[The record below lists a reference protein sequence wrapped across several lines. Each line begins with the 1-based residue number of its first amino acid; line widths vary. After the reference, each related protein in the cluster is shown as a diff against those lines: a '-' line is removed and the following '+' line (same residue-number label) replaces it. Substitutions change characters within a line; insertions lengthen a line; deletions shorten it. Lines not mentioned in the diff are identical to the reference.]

1 MKYLKSFNE
10 SDENNLHLYDKEDI
24 EECNSVMLD
33 IKDLTYDL
41 IDLDYEVS
49 IDYSSNTYTKYHAK
63 LFNPEIIVSIFGYN
77 SLFTTENRRILSK
90 TILSIDDFVSKL
102 GFSLIVNLRDSYNH
116 NGSGIDG
123 MIYELKI
130 KK

>member
-1 MKYLKSFNE
+1 MKYLRSFK
-10 SDENNLHLYDKEDI
+10 NLFDKDDI
-24 EECNSVMLD
+24 AECDSLMLD

-49 IDYSSNTYTKYHAK
+49 IDYSFNTKFHHSK
-63 LFNPEIIVSIFGYN
+63 LDNPEIVVNIFGYN

-90 TILSIDDFVSKL
+90 TILSIDHFVSKL
-102 GFSLIVNLRDSYNH
+102 GFSIIVNLIDSYNH